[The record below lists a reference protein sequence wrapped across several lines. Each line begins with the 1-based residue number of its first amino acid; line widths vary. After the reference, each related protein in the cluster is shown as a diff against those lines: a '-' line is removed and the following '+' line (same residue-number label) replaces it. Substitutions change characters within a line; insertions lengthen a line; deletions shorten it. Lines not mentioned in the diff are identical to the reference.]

1 MKKIY
6 SKKSGS
12 KLEEHLEEFLSNVH
26 DGVLAFDDYDR
37 YSDDE
42 IRRKK
47 VRILCDKESLKPIA
61 AEAEGILEDL
71 AVIGRKMRSADGV
84 KPDFDE
90 REDEI
95 IMHYVFFES
104 IPPEDLIPP
113 ELEEKLDTIV
123 FIEEIEKEL
132 IRGEEVAADEMELYE
147 MYKNTSLTTEEKNL
161 LDRNRRALQLDADM
175 RVGVSPYNV
184 CLIRRAKRYCKLEEL
199 QAPEILRSR
208 EALRFFEHFV
218 LHRLFLTG
226 KALFVKEDE
235 E

>member
-113 ELEEKLDTIV
+113 ELEEKLDTIA
-123 FIEEIEKEL
+123 FIEEIK
-132 IRGEEVAADEMELYE
+132 
-147 MYKNTSLTTEEKNL
+147 
-161 LDRNRRALQLDADM
+161 RN
-175 RVGVSPYNV
+175 
-184 CLIRRAKRYCKLEEL
+184 
-199 QAPEILRSR
+199 
-208 EALRFFEHFV
+208 
-218 LHRLFLTG
+218 
-226 KALFVKEDE
+226 
-235 E
+235 

>member
-132 IRGEEVAADEMELYE
+132 IRGEEVAADEMLGDVQEYFIDHRRKKSARSQPPRVATRCG
-147 MYKNTSLTTEEKNL
+147 YARRSLSI
-161 LDRNRRALQLDADM
+161 Q
-175 RVGVSPYNV
+175 RVPDP
-184 CLIRRAKRYCKLEEL
+184 ACKK
-199 QAPEILRSR
+199 
-208 EALRFFEHFV
+208 V
-218 LHRLFLTG
+218 L
-226 KALFVKEDE
+226 
-235 E
+235 